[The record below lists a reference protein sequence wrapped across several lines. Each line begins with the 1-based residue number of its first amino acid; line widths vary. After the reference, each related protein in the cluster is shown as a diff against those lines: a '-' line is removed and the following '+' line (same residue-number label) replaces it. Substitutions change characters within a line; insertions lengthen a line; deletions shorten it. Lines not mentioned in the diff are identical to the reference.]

1 MDRRKL
7 LTAGLVLAGGA
18 VVAGKAA
25 AQAQRPGRKRRAR
38 RQGRTSVRRPCPK
51 RATPPP
57 ARPRP
62 NQPVPAAPLAAPVV
76 AKVANFDWA
85 NLHRYHQAN
94 ADVAALP
101 ASARR
106 VVMMGDSITDNWAK
120 PEFGNGFF
128 DAHAMIGRGIS
139 GQVSAQMLVRFT
151 PEVIALKPQVVHIM
165 AGTNDIAENQDPYD
179 FAATT
184 GNLQAMITLAKANG
198 IRVILASVPPATS
211 FSWKPYRGNQLETI
225 KALNAWIKAT
235 CAEQHLTWCDYWPV
249 LQGPDGGLRPD
260 LGYHGDSVHPGPE
273 GYAAMGP
280 VLLEAVRVAQT
291 RAA

>member
-18 VVAGKAA
+18 VVADKAA
-25 AQAQRPGRKRRAR
+25 AQAQAAQSSSSSDISPATLPEARDAAARAP
-38 RQGRTSVRRPCPK
+38 Q
-51 RATPPP
+51 A
-57 ARPRP
+57 
-62 NQPVPAAPLAAPVV
+62 NQPVPAAVAA
-76 AKVANFDWA
+76 ASGVANFDWP

-94 ADVAALP
+94 AEALALP
-101 ASARR
+101 ESARH

-225 KALNAWIKAT
+225 KALNAWIRAT
-235 CAEQHLTWCDYWPV
+235 CAEQRLTYCDYWTV
-249 LQGPDGGLRPD
+249 LQGADGGLRPD

-273 GYAAMGP
+273 GYAVMGP
-280 VLLEAVRVAQT
+280 VLLEAVRIAQT
-291 RAA
+291 RPA

>member
-18 VVAGKAA
+18 AVTGRAA
-25 AQAQRPGRKRRAR
+25 AQAQSAQSSSSSSDVSPAAAPEAHDAAARAG
-38 RQGRTSVRRPCPK
+38 Q
-51 RATPPP
+51 A
-57 ARPRP
+57 
-62 NQPVPAAPLAAPVV
+62 NQPVPAAPSAP
-76 AKVANFDWA
+76 KVANFDWP

-94 ADVAALP
+94 AEVMALP

-128 DAHAMIGRGIS
+128 DAHGIVGRGIS

-184 GNLQAMITLAKANG
+184 GNLQAMITLARANG
-198 IRVILASVPPATS
+198 IRVVMASVPPATS

-225 KALNAWIKAT
+225 KTLNAWIKAA
-235 CAEQHLTWCDYWPV
+235 CAEQRLTYCDYWPV
-249 LQGPDGGLRPD
+249 LQGADGGLRPD

-273 GYAAMGP
+273 GYAVMEP
-280 VLLEAVRVAQT
+280 VVLEAIRIAQS
-291 RAA
+291 RPE

>member
-7 LTAGLVLAGGA
+7 LTAGLALAGGA
-18 VVAGKAA
+18 AAAGTAR
-25 AQAQRPGRKRRAR
+25 AQAQSAQSSSSSPD
-38 RQGRTSVRRPCPK
+38 TSP
-51 RATPPP
+51 ATPPQASDAA
-57 ARPRP
+57 ARAGQA
-62 NQPVPAAPLAAPVV
+62 NQPMPAAPPAPP
-76 AKVANFDWA
+76 KVANFDWP
-85 NLHRYHQAN
+85 NLKRYHQAN
-94 ADVAALP
+94 AEAMALP

-106 VVMMGDSITDNWAK
+106 VVMMGDSITDNWAN
-120 PEFGNGFF
+120 PQFNNGDFFG
-128 DAHAMIGRGIS
+128 AHGIIGRGIS
-139 GQVSAQMLVRFT
+139 GQVTAQMLVRFT

-198 IRVILASVPPATS
+198 IRVVMASVPPATS

-225 KALNAWIKAT
+225 KALNAWIKAA

-260 LGYHGDSVHPGPE
+260 LGYHGDSVHPGPA
-273 GYAAMGP
+273 GYAVMEP
-280 VLLEAVRVAQT
+280 VLLEAIRIAQT
-291 RAA
+291 RPV